1 MPPSCAL
8 CVVCCL
14 FTYSLREA
22 FRSLAALCAFQLF
35 HHLHMGDHYVVSTL
49 YFCSLEN
56 LMARVE
62 QSKALSHQAKPIAFL
77 FKATKTSEATKSN

>member
-1 MPPSCAL
+1 
-8 CVVCCL
+8 
-14 FTYSLREA
+14 
-22 FRSLAALCAFQLF
+22 
-35 HHLHMGDHYVVSTL
+35 MGDHYVVSTL